1 MEVKSNCISINNT
14 EFTNEKI
21 YNLKYNNIN
30 YILTISSNSE
40 SIKLFLKKDNIRIYE
55 VVYTLN
61 DLSTINKVFL
71 AFDSIEIIRKSFD
84 ELFSTN
90 RYKINENDDKI
101 EITLQ
106 VPVFSELID
115 INLILKKKELDQKVI
130 NEILY
135 EEIKLL
141 KEENKKLKEDNDKL
155 FELIVELNNT
165 IANLSLNSDSE
176 YKFKFRSGANYT
188 LSNNSL
194 TAKKTAGGDLWN
206 CHIIGD
212 REIPKNKLC
221 KWKIKLNNFCIKNN
235 TWNILVGIGP
245 HYDNS
250 KNYHHK
256 CWTFSCGESLLNLK
270 KNIDQNYNGH
280 KGKLKSGDIIEVTV
294 DENRNLYFGVNGVG
308 YGLACSEIPKEEAL
322 YPIISI
328 HDQNQIV
335 ELLN

>member
-155 FELIVELNNT
+155 FELIVELNKT
-165 IANLSLNSDSE
+165 IDNLS
-176 YKFKFRSGANYT
+176 
-188 LSNNSL
+188 
-194 TAKKTAGGDLWN
+194 
-206 CHIIGD
+206 
-212 REIPKNKLC
+212 
-221 KWKIKLNNFCIKNN
+221 
-235 TWNILVGIGP
+235 
-245 HYDNS
+245 
-250 KNYHHK
+250 
-256 CWTFSCGESLLNLK
+256 
-270 KNIDQNYNGH
+270 
-280 KGKLKSGDIIEVTV
+280 
-294 DENRNLYFGVNGVG
+294 
-308 YGLACSEIPKEEAL
+308 
-322 YPIISI
+322 
-328 HDQNQIV
+328 
-335 ELLN
+335 

>member
-115 INLILKKKELDQKVI
+115 INLILKKKELEQKKI
-130 NEILY
+130 NEIIY

-155 FELIVELNNT
+155 FELIVELNKT
-165 IANLSLNSDSE
+165 IDNLS
-176 YKFKFRSGANYT
+176 
-188 LSNNSL
+188 
-194 TAKKTAGGDLWN
+194 
-206 CHIIGD
+206 
-212 REIPKNKLC
+212 
-221 KWKIKLNNFCIKNN
+221 
-235 TWNILVGIGP
+235 
-245 HYDNS
+245 
-250 KNYHHK
+250 
-256 CWTFSCGESLLNLK
+256 
-270 KNIDQNYNGH
+270 
-280 KGKLKSGDIIEVTV
+280 
-294 DENRNLYFGVNGVG
+294 
-308 YGLACSEIPKEEAL
+308 
-322 YPIISI
+322 
-328 HDQNQIV
+328 
-335 ELLN
+335 